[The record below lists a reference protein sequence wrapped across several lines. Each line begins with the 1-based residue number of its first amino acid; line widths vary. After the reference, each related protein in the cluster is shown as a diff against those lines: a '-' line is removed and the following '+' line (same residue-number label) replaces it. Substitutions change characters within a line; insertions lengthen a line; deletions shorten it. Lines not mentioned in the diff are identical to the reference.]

1 MDTQMLQHCVCR
13 PVTALRAFM
22 VLWWFLYPMYNVYV
36 WDVLCGIIYILATR
50 RGGLQAT
57 TAVAVAAGA
66 MPMLTEML

>member
-13 PVTALRAFM
+13 PATALRSFM
-22 VLWWFLYPMYNVYV
+22 VLWGFLYPMYNVYV
-36 WDVLCGIIYILATR
+36 WDVLCGIIYILAR